1 MILSDDD
8 DLNFTFDE
16 IQRELTNLG
25 VVGLNNQQLIYLKN
39 DLDLLINKEKY
50 ALHHF
55 NHHHHHHHH
64 QQQQQQPSQSV
75 TTNGNSMNDGDT
87 YQQIDDNNHITT
99 DNSKRIVSYL
109 SKSSVVSSSPP
120 PPPSSSSSSSCFSV
134 TSEDFTHYNT
144 NSHDC
149 NNVNNPLKK
158 FNDHTILNDSIKC
171 KSSITNN
178 YPLNLNERNISNDSS
193 VSNVVQLSP
202 KHHHEHDHCL
212 HQKPYSSTDSQI
224 TACFSTTN
232 EAMNNLDTTS
242 ISSSLS
248 STTLL
253 LNEPESHFE
262 EKQQKRNHHHRH
274 HQRQQQK
281 HIVQS
286 GNELTSSK
294 QSVNFKYSDA
304 NGQPIHS
311 ESSMKNLDFEHRLS
325 NELILTPMRMKT
337 SSSTDKNYCHPKSVS
352 KDSSNQFRRSS
363 AYLQHQHQQARDSHQ
378 HLHDDQGSR
387 DKLHGKCESTIEKVT
402 THTTTNA
409 DQHDFRSNKLLV
421 SNNKLEKT
429 LGCNKIDDVL
439 SSINYER
446 QKSTTTT
453 TNSSRRSARFLDNPV
468 EQVHSVPQQ
477 QRRPKSAQHC
487 QKGNDCCCYNARSL
501 HSQNL
506 QRPVST
512 ITQRQKQDPVT
523 KYHSYQRSWSIHS
536 TPGENARRVLRW
548 NIRTAMMHREIPL
561 LQRNSSEVIRLLG
574 PYASAYLEQERQ
586 RRIKA
591 LQLDYIP
598 PTSRR
603 YDELRQIIHSLMG

>member
-1 MILSDDD
+1 M
-8 DLNFTFDE
+8 
-16 IQRELTNLG
+16 
-25 VVGLNNQQLIYLKN
+25 
-39 DLDLLINKEKY
+39 
-50 ALHHF
+50 
-55 NHHHHHHHH
+55 
-64 QQQQQQPSQSV
+64 
-75 TTNGNSMNDGDT
+75 
-87 YQQIDDNNHITT
+87 
-99 DNSKRIVSYL
+99 
-109 SKSSVVSSSPP
+109 
-120 PPPSSSSSSSCFSV
+120 
-134 TSEDFTHYNT
+134 
-144 NSHDC
+144 
-149 NNVNNPLKK
+149 
-158 FNDHTILNDSIKC
+158 
-171 KSSITNN
+171 
-178 YPLNLNERNISNDSS
+178 NERNISNDSS

-224 TACFSTTN
+224 TACFSTTK

-262 EKQQKRNHHHRH
+262 EKQQKLNHHHRH

-325 NELILTPMRMKT
+325 NEFILTPMRMKT

-387 DKLHGKCESTIEKVT
+387 DKLHGKCESIIEKVT
-402 THTTTNA
+402 AHTTTNA

-429 LGCNKIDDVL
+429 LGCNKIDDIL

-477 QRRPKSAQHC
+477 QRRPQSAQHC

-506 QRPVST
+506 QVCIP
-512 ITQRQKQDPVT
+512 ITVHDDPFTVL
-523 KYHSYQRSWSIHS
+523 YIYFDISYS
-536 TPGENARRVLRW
+536 
-548 NIRTAMMHREIPL
+548 
-561 LQRNSSEVIRLLG
+561 
-574 PYASAYLEQERQ
+574 
-586 RRIKA
+586 
-591 LQLDYIP
+591 
-598 PTSRR
+598 
-603 YDELRQIIHSLMG
+603 

>member
-1 MILSDDD
+1 MILSDDN

-16 IQRELTNLG
+16 IQRELANLG
-25 VVGLNNQQLIYLKN
+25 VVGLNNQQLIHLKN

-55 NHHHHHHHH
+55 NHHHHHQ

-75 TTNGNSMNDGDT
+75 TTNGNSMNDNDT

-109 SKSSVVSSSPP
+109 SKSPIVSSSSPP
-120 PPPSSSSSSSCFSV
+120 PPPSSSSSSSSSCFSV

-149 NNVNNPLKK
+149 NNMNNPLKK

-171 KSSITNN
+171 TSSITNN
-178 YPLNLNERNISNDSS
+178 YSLNLNGRNISNDSS

-202 KHHHEHDHCL
+202 KHHDEHDHCL

-253 LNEPESHFE
+253 PNKPESHFE
-262 EKQQKRNHHHRH
+262 EKQQKLNHHHRH

-304 NGQPIHS
+304 NRQPIHF

-325 NELILTPMRMKT
+325 NEFILTPMRMKT

-378 HLHDDQGSR
+378 HLHDD
-387 DKLHGKCESTIEKVT
+387 
-402 THTTTNA
+402 
-409 DQHDFRSNKLLV
+409 
-421 SNNKLEKT
+421 
-429 LGCNKIDDVL
+429 
-439 SSINYER
+439 
-446 QKSTTTT
+446 
-453 TNSSRRSARFLDNPV
+453 
-468 EQVHSVPQQ
+468 
-477 QRRPKSAQHC
+477 
-487 QKGNDCCCYNARSL
+487 
-501 HSQNL
+501 

-603 YDELRQIIHSLMG
+603 YNELHQIIRSLMG

>member
-1 MILSDDD
+1 MILSDD

-25 VVGLNNQQLIYLKN
+25 IVGLNNQQLIHLKN

-55 NHHHHHHHH
+55 NHNQHHH
-64 QQQQQQPSQSV
+64 QQQPSQSL
-75 TTNGNSMNDGDT
+75 TTNDNSMNDNDT
-87 YQQIDDNNHITT
+87 YQQIDGNNHITT
-99 DNSKRIVSYL
+99 DNSKGIVSYL
-109 SKSSVVSSSPP
+109 SKSPVVSSSPP
-120 PPPSSSSSSSCFSV
+120 PSSSSSSCFSV
-134 TSEDFTHYNT
+134 TSEDFTYYNT
-144 NSHDC
+144 ISHNCNS
-149 NNVNNPLKK
+149 VNNQLKK

-178 YPLNLNERNISNDSS
+178 YPLNLNGRNISNDSS

-202 KHHHEHDHCL
+202 KHHDEHDHCV

-262 EKQQKRNHHHRH
+262 EKQQKVNHHHHH

-281 HIVQS
+281 QIVQS
-286 GNELTSSK
+286 GNEMTSSK

-311 ESSMKNLDFEHRLS
+311 KSSMKNPDFEHRLN
-325 NELILTPMRMKT
+325 NEFKLTPMRMKT
-337 SSSTDKNYCHPKSVS
+337 SSSTDKNYCHSKSVP
-352 KDSSNQFRRSS
+352 KDSSSQLRRSS
-363 AYLQHQHQQARDSHQ
+363 ACLQHQHQQARDSHQ
-378 HLHDDQGSR
+378 HLHYDQESQ
-387 DKLHGKCESTIEKVT
+387 DKLYGKRESIIEKVT

-409 DQHDFRSNKLLV
+409 DQHDVRSNKLLV
-421 SNNKLEKT
+421 SNNKLEKI
-429 LGCNKIDDVL
+429 LGYNEIDDAL

-477 QRRPKSAQHC
+477 RRPKSAQHC
-487 QKGNDCCCYNARSL
+487 QKGNDFYCYNARSL

-591 LQLDYIP
+591 LQVCL
-598 PTSRR
+598 
-603 YDELRQIIHSLMG
+603 IILLLSNEAI